1 MKNTSS
7 RSSAGLSRRA
17 FISGVAALCVAAGGL
32 CLAGCSSSDSDSGKQ
47 ADSAADADA
56 GKDAATDEPA
66 LSGHELNVYCGAGM
80 TDAFTK
86 LQEAFTKQTGCT
98 VNATFANAAQI
109 QTQITTTGEGDFFI
123 AGSVEELEPVK
134 DSVASQV
141 DLVKH
146 IPVLAVPAD
155 NPKEIAGLADLA
167 DCEILLI
174 GDPESTPVGKIA
186 KKALTEAG
194 LWEDLNASGAI
205 TTTTTAPQIAT
216 ALANGE
222 GDAGIVWKE
231 NVNND
236 GAAIVETSDLDAY
249 VKVIPAAQL
258 TSCADE
264 DAAAAFVDFLQT
276 DEAWDIWAEFGYEKA

>member
-1 MKNTSS
+1 MDNKQVFGG
-7 RSSAGLSRRA
+7 AGISRRG
-17 FISGVAALCVAAGGL
+17 FICGFTALCAALGTLG
-32 CLAGCSSSDSDSGKQ
+32 LAGCS
-47 ADSAADADA
+47 
-56 GKDAATDEPA
+56 GKDTDKATDAPA
-66 LSGHELNVYCGAGM
+66 GGSTERELNGHELNVYCGAGM

-109 QTQITTTGEGDFFI
+109 QTQITTTEEGDFFI
-123 AGSVEELEPVK
+123 SGSVEELEPVK
-134 DSVASQV
+134 DYVAYQV

-155 NPKEIAGLADLA
+155 NPKGIKGIADLA
-167 DCEILLI
+167 ACDMLLI
-174 GDPESTPVGKIA
+174 GDPESTPIGKIA
-186 KKALTEAG
+186 KKALTDAG
-194 LWEDLNASGAI
+194 LWEDLTARGAI
-205 TTTTTAPQIAT
+205 TTTTTAPQIST

-231 NVNND
+231 NVTAE
-236 GAAIVETSDLDAY
+236 GAVIVDTTDLDKL

-264 DAAAAFVDFLQT
+264 GAASAFLDFLQT
-276 DEAWDIWAEFGYEKA
+276 DEAWAIWAEFGYEKA